1 MEGVGPQILRGCVA
15 LCHFHQELSVA
26 MTNTVCFKWGKL
38 RHRQD
43 AHSEVYVLRE
53 GKKRVSTFI
62 SQSCEQRSS
71 PNFPRLPLVP
81 FYGIIQS

>member
-26 MTNTVCFKWGKL
+26 MTNTVCFKWGK
-38 RHRQD
+38 QD
-43 AHSEVYVLRE
+43 AHSEVCVVE
-53 GKKRVSTFI
+53 GKEKRVSTFI

-81 FYGIIQS
+81 FYVIIQS

>member
-43 AHSEVYVLRE
+43 AHSEVCVVE
-53 GKKRVSTFI
+53 GKEKRESAPSLVSPVSNVAAQI
-62 SQSCEQRSS
+62 SPGC
-71 PNFPRLPLVP
+71 L
-81 FYGIIQS
+81 